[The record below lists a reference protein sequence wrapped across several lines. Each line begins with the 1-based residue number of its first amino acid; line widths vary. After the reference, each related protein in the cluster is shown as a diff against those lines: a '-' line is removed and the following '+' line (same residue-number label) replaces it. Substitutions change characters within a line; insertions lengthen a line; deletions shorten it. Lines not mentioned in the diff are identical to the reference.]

1 MAELVNPHG
10 NLSEINSFVA
20 IGDSFTEGVGDPGPD
35 GHFLGWADRFAARLA
50 VERPGLR
57 YANLAV
63 RGKLLHQIV
72 EEQVPLAIAAQPD
85 LVTLCA
91 GGNDVLR
98 PGSDPDRLAAEYEE
112 AVAALTAAGA
122 RVVVFTGFD
131 TRWVPVLKLIR
142 GKVATYNELL
152 RAVADRY
159 DCVVA
164 DMWGLTSLHD
174 RRAWSEDRLHLSPE
188 GHDRVALKVG
198 RALGLSAEG
207 DPDAPWPAEEVE
219 VTAGAARLE
228 NVHWAREHLVP
239 WIGRRLRGQSSG
251 DHVTA
256 KRPELAPLE
265 IGAAQTPVGGPVSR
279 QAS

>member
-1 MAELVNPHG
+1 MAELLNPHG
-10 NLSEINSFVA
+10 NLSGINSYVA

-35 GHFLGWADRFAARLA
+35 GKFLGWADRFAARLA
-50 VERPGLR
+50 VEQPGLR

-72 EEQVPLAIAAQPD
+72 EEQVPLAIAARPD

-159 DCVVA
+159 DCLVA

-207 DPDAPWPAEEVE
+207 DPDAPWPAEAVE

-256 KRPELAPLE
+256 KRPELAPLDDV
-265 IGAAQTPVGGPVSR
+265 AAPAPVGAPVSR

>member
-10 NLSEINSFVA
+10 ILSKIDSYVA

-35 GHFLGWADRFAARLA
+35 GNFLGWADRFAARLA

-72 EEQVPLAIAAQPD
+72 EEQVPLAIAARPD

-98 PGSDPDRLAAEYEE
+98 PGSDPDKLAAEYEE

-152 RAVADRY
+152 RAVSDRY
-159 DCVVA
+159 DCLVA

-198 RALGLSAEG
+198 RALGLAAEG
-207 DPDAPWPAEEVE
+207 DPDAPWPAEAVE

-256 KRPELAPLE
+256 KRPELAPLDDVAA
-265 IGAAQTPVGGPVSR
+265 GAIVSR

>member
-1 MAELVNPHG
+1 MGELLNPYAD
-10 NLSEINSFVA
+10 LSGINSYVA
-20 IGDSFTEGVGDPGPD
+20 VGDSFTEGVGDPGPD
-35 GHFLGWADRFAARLA
+35 GNFLGWADRFAARLA

-72 EEQVPLAIAAQPD
+72 EEQVPLAIAARPD

-112 AVAALTAAGA
+112 ALAALTGAGA

-152 RAVADRY
+152 RAIADRY
-159 DCVVA
+159 DCPVA
-164 DMWGLTSLHD
+164 DMWSLTSLHD
-174 RRAWSEDRLHLSPE
+174 RRAWSEDRLHLSPQ

-198 RALGLSAEG
+198 RALGLDG
-207 DPDAPWPAEEVE
+207 DPDAAWPAEDVA

-251 DHVTA
+251 DNITA
-256 KRPELAPLE
+256 KRPDLVPLDVATPGTDAPKP
-265 IGAAQTPVGGPVSR
+265 TDR
-279 QAS
+279 QAC